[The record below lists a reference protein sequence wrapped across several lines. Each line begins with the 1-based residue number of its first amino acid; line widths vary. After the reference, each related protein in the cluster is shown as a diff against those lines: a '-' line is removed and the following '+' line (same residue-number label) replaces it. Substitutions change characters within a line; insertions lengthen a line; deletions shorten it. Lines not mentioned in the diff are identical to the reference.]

1 MRAWSTISL
10 ATICLGLAA
19 CVPTDPPTITPAPPA
34 PTPGPEGSGRSVVV
48 TMPAPPQ
55 APLAEIVPLTID
67 ATAPYTDTEGLFALS
82 VPAGWTEDRKTDE
95 LSGDAR
101 LGTVFV
107 APQSNGLLS
116 ITQFDNGRRPQSL
129 GATVNQVMRMTGVV
143 DEADFLEV
151 RRQNVLDRPG
161 TAMTV
166 EITYTRRNGIPM
178 HGLIRF
184 QIDDTTFS
192 MVNLAVERGSWIA
205 NEGVIRDVL
214 GSYSVPVPGPRARP
228 GAPAAP
234 VGPAEAATAPAAG
247 GG

>member
-1 MRAWSTISL
+1 MRGPMRVWSPIVLS
-10 ATICLGLAA
+10 AVCVGLAA
-19 CVPTDPPTITPAPPA
+19 CVAADPPTITPAPPA
-34 PTPGPEGSGRSVVV
+34 PTPGPEGSGRSIVV
-48 TMPAPPQ
+48 TVPAPPNGQ
-55 APLAEIVPLTID
+55 PLAEIVPLTIE
-67 ATAPYTDTEGLFALS
+67 ATTPYTDTANLFALD

-143 DEADFLEV
+143 DEADFQEIK
-151 RRQNVLDRPG
+151 RQNVIDRQG

-166 EITYTRRNGIPM
+166 EITYSRRNGIPM
-178 HGLIRF
+178 HGLILF

-192 MVNLAVERGSWIA
+192 MVNLAVERGSWVE
-205 NEGVIRDVL
+205 NEGVIRDIL
-214 GSYSVPVPGPRARP
+214 DSYSVPRTGKLLPP
-228 GAPAAP
+228 GAPA
-234 VGPAEAATAPAAG
+234 TG